1 MGQLE
6 KEKKAPQPI
15 VVVVVVAMSKGVE
28 LEAFDHEHVLKETD
42 LRVLE
47 ERDKKLSVLEERQEV
62 LRMF

>member
-28 LEAFDHEHVLKETD
+28 LEAFDHEHVLEETD
-42 LRVLE
+42 LHVLE
-47 ERDKKLSVLEERQEV
+47 EREIRSFQFWKRDRKL
-62 LRMF
+62 